1 LDIIFWEEIRF
12 WNLVSGENG
21 ILKLMSGQLDYWGK
35 GPNAIKDYSMNPKT
49 IFDQIIWFTS

>member
-1 LDIIFWEEIRF
+1 MMFWEEIRF

-21 ILKLMSGQLDYWGK
+21 ILELMSGQLDFWGN